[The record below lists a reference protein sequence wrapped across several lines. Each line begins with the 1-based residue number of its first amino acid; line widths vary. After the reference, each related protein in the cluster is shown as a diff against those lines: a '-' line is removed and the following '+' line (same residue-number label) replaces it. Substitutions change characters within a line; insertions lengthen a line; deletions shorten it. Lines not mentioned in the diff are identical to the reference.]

1 MELSA
6 KRRAETGAFYTP
18 KIRAEK
24 AIEYMNRELW
34 DLQNYIFYDPACG
47 EWALLEALP
56 EEVIKFGITLEAWDV
71 EICKRRGIEALQMDF
86 LSPESE
92 SVLESLANLFER
104 VSKPLV
110 IFTNPPYFKLK
121 ADQYPEIK
129 KIYKTN
135 DSVALFYCRL
145 MFMFE
150 PAYICW
156 FNKLDLRQSTDM
168 GIFRER
174 LAIYWTLQKMFITP
188 SKSRPWLKGDFP
200 IAFNI
205 LKKY

>member
-56 EEVIKFGITLEAWDV
+56 EEVIKFGTTLEAWDV

-135 DSVALFYCRL
+135 DTVALFYCRL

-174 LAIYWTLQKMFITP
+174 LAIYWTLQKMFITH

>member
-18 KIRAEK
+18 KIRADLAVKTMQEK
-24 AIEYMNRELW
+24 IGNLT
-34 DLQNYIFYDPACG
+34 DYIFYDPACG

-56 EEVIKFGITLEAWDV
+56 EEVIKFGTTLEAWDV

-110 IFTNPPYFKLK
+110 IFTNPPYFRLK

-174 LAIYWTLQKMFITP
+174 LAIYWILQKMFITP

>member
-56 EEVIKFGITLEAWDV
+56 EEVIKFGTTLEAWDV

-110 IFTNPPYFKLK
+110 IFTNPPYFRLK

-145 MFMFE
+145 MFMLE

-188 SKSRPWLKGDFP
+188 SKSRPWLKGGFP

>member
-1 MELSA
+1 MELTA

-56 EEVIKFGITLEAWDV
+56 EWVQKFWTTLEKEDI
-71 EICKRRGIEALQMDF
+71 EICKSKWLVVDQLDF
-86 LSPESE
+86 LTEK
-92 SVLESLANLFER
+92 AIDFCER
-104 VSKPLV
+104 LQTMGYQSKKPLV

-121 ADQYPEIK
+121 SDQYPEIK

-188 SKSRPWLKGDFP
+188 SKSRPWLKGGFP

>member
-1 MELSA
+1 M
-6 KRRAETGAFYTP
+6 
-18 KIRAEK
+18 
-24 AIEYMNRELW
+24 
-34 DLQNYIFYDPACG
+34 
-47 EWALLEALP
+47 LEALP
-56 EEVIKFGITLEAWDV
+56 EEVIKFGTTLEAWDV

-110 IFTNPPYFKLK
+110 IFTNPPYFRLK

-150 PAYICW
+150 PAYIC
-156 FNKLDLRQSTDM
+156 
-168 GIFRER
+168 
-174 LAIYWTLQKMFITP
+174 
-188 SKSRPWLKGDFP
+188 
-200 IAFNI
+200 
-205 LKKY
+205 

>member
-47 EWALLEALP
+47 EWVLLEALP
-56 EEVIKFGITLEAWDV
+56 EEVIKFGTTLEAWDV

-121 ADQYPEIK
+121 SDQYPEIK

>member
-56 EEVIKFGITLEAWDV
+56 EEVIKFGTTLEAWDV

-135 DSVALFYCRL
+135 DTVALFYCRL

-150 PAYICW
+150 PAYIYW

-174 LAIYWTLQKMFITP
+174 LAIYWTLQKMFITH

>member
-56 EEVIKFGITLEAWDV
+56 EEVIKFGTTLEAWDV